1 MALSYTV
8 VFIKNADIASDTLH
22 VMNFRP
28 NEAWKR
34 RRVSKQHGQ
43 GAKAMGVQHEED
55 QGV

>member
-34 RRVSKQHGQ
+34 RSVSKQHGQ